1 MDLVLSHCTG
11 QSTFKVTDSFFY
23 KQSNPYMPYT
33 MAALIVI
40 LPILAEVTTEKK
52 KRTLVWTDAIPHT
65 TEDYIIQENADSRIK
80 FKNPS

>member
-1 MDLVLSHCTG
+1 
-11 QSTFKVTDSFFY
+11 
-23 KQSNPYMPYT
+23 MPYT

-40 LPILAEVTTEKK
+40 LPILAEATTEKK